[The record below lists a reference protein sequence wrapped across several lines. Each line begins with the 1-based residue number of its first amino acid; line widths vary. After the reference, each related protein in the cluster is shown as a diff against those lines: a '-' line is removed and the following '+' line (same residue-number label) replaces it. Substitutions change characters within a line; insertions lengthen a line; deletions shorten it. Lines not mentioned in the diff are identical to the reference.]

1 MVSRIGL
8 DLESDEDN
16 GQDSKEPIDWGL
28 TFMILK
34 SRGFTHNEILK
45 LSYPQLNAYMS
56 NINNPLTYP
65 LFVPYLGDS
74 SENKTERIDSKE
86 ELLNIIADMNKDF
99 M

>member
-28 TFMILK
+28 TFTILK
-34 SRGFTHNEILK
+34 SRGFTHDEILK

-56 NINNPLTYP
+56 NINNALTYP
-65 LFVPYLGDS
+65 VFIPYLGDG
-74 SENKTERIDSKE
+74 SENKKETIDSKE
-86 ELLNIIADMNKDF
+86 ELLSIVADMNKEF

>member
-1 MVSRIGL
+1 M
-8 DLESDEDN
+8 ESDEDN

-34 SRGFTHNEILK
+34 GRGFTHDEILK

-56 NINNPLTYP
+56 NISNPLAYSV
-65 LFVPYLGDS
+65 FIPYLGDGK
-74 SENKTERIDSKE
+74 EDKKEKIDSKE
-86 ELLNIIADMNKDF
+86 ELLNIVADMNREF

>member
-1 MVSRIGL
+1 M
-8 DLESDEDN
+8 ESDEDN

-34 SRGFTHNEILK
+34 GRGFTHDEILK

-56 NINNPLTYP
+56 NISNPLTYP
-65 LFVPYLGDS
+65 VFVPYLGGS
-74 SENKTERIDSKE
+74 SDDKKEKIDSKE
-86 ELLNIIADMNKDF
+86 ELLNIVAEMNREF